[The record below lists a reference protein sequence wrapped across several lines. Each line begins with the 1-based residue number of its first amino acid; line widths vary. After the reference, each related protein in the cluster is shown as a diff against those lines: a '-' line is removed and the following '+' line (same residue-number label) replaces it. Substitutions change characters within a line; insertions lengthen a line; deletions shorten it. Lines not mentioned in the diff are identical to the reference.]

1 MISHKWAIERM
12 DSLVDYNGN
21 PNIIHSVF
29 FSVTTKDSNSVYT
42 VIQNQSV
49 QLNYQGSVEFIDY
62 ADITEEIALGWV
74 KEALNTRQD
83 ILLNADGIPK
93 INADGSYMLSEPY
106 AWDGCTPIEESGE
119 MQLNEMINP
128 KIVTLPLPWQ
138 TVN

>member
-62 ADITEEIALGWV
+62 KNITEEIALGWV

-128 KIVTLPLPWQ
+128 KIVTLPLPWA
-138 TVN
+138 N

>member
-12 DSLVDYNGN
+12 DSLVNYNGT
-21 PNIIHSVF
+21 PNVIYSVF
-29 FSVTTKDSNSVYT
+29 FSVTTKDTDSIYT
-42 VIQNQSV
+42 VIQNNQV
-49 QLNYQGSVEFIDY
+49 TLNYKDSTEYIDY
-62 ADITEEIALGWV
+62 TDITEELALSWV
-74 KEALNTRQD
+74 KEVLNTRQD
-83 ILLNADGIPK
+83 VLLNADGTPK

-138 TVN
+138 TV